1 MKPLFALLAALVL
14 AFAPA
19 RLAQATSTL
28 QFNGGGYSVDLEI
41 GDDDGPVIST
51 VRIGQPGDKG
61 YRRVP
66 RQQVRVEEFDTQRK
80 RLKLHYTATD
90 QAPGIPSFTLVMTE
104 TEATLSLDG
113 RRIVSEADWFM

>member
-1 MKPLFALLAALVL
+1 MKPLLALLAALVL

-41 GDDDGPVIST
+41 GYDERPVVST

-80 RLKLHYTATD
+80 RLTLHYAASD
-90 QAPGIPSFTLVMTE
+90 AAPGIPSFELVMTE
-104 TEATLSLDG
+104 IEATLVVEG
-113 RRIVSEADWFM
+113 RRIVSKANWAM